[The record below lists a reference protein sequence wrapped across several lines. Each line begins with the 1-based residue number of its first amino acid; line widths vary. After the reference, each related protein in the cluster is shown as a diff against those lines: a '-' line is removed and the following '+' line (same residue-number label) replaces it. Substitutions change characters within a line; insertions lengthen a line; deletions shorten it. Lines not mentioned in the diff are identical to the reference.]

1 MFMFKALA
9 ASALLLGLAA
19 CATPMDGGGETA
31 EGETISLAVGPC
43 FGFCPVY
50 SVSAAPDGAVRF
62 EGERHTT
69 VVGLK
74 EKTVAPG
81 AYQAVARSLA
91 PWRPASGTTAQ
102 TECEQRASDLP
113 TYTVVWT
120 DGAGQT
126 TTLNHDG
133 GCMSETNRRLK
144 AALQAIPSQLG
155 VEPWLER
162 PANDPNI
169 R

>member
-1 MFMFKALA
+1 MLKALA
-9 ASALLLGLAA
+9 ASALLLGLSA
-19 CATPMDGGGETA
+19 CATPAMDGGGQA
-31 EGETISLAVGPC
+31 SRGETISLAVGPC

-50 SVSAAPDGAVRF
+50 SLSVAPDGAVRF

-69 VVGLK
+69 VVGVK
-74 EKTVAPG
+74 EKTVSPQ

-91 PWRPASGTTAQ
+91 SWRPASGTTAQ
-102 TECEQRASDLP
+102 TECDQRASDLP

-120 DGAGQT
+120 DGAGET

-133 GCMSETNRRLK
+133 GCMSETNSRLK
-144 AALQAIPSQLG
+144 AALQAIPGQLG

-162 PANDPNI
+162 PANDPNV

>member
-1 MFMFKALA
+1 MLKAIT

-19 CATPMDGGGETA
+19 CATAPTGEAPGGET
-31 EGETISLAVGPC
+31 IRLSVGPC

-50 SVSAAPDGAVRF
+50 SVQVAPDGAVRF

-69 VVGLK
+69 VQGLK
-74 EKTVAPG
+74 EKTVSPG

-91 PWRPASGTTAQ
+91 SWRPATGTSAE

-113 TYTVVWT
+113 SYTVVWT
-120 DGAGQT
+120 SPAGAA
-126 TTLNHDG
+126 TTLRHDG
-133 GCMSETNRRLK
+133 GCMSPRNAQLK
-144 AALQAIPSQLG
+144 AVLQDIPAKLG
-155 VEPWLER
+155 IKPWLER
-162 PANDPNI
+162 PAGDPNI

>member
-1 MFMFKALA
+1 MFMLKTLA
-9 ASALLLGLAA
+9 ASTLLLGLTA
-19 CATPMDGGGETA
+19 CATPMDGGGQA
-31 EGETISLAVGPC
+31 VRGETIRLAVGPC

-50 SVSAAPDGAVRF
+50 SLSVAPDGAVRF

-69 VVGLK
+69 VVGVK
-74 EKTVAPG
+74 EKTVSPQ

-91 PWRPASGTTAQ
+91 EWRPASGTSAQ
-102 TECEQRASDLP
+102 TECERRASDLP

-120 DGAGQT
+120 SDAGEM
-126 TTLNHDG
+126 TTLHHDG
-133 GCMSETNRRLK
+133 GCMSAANSRLK
-144 AALQAIPSQLG
+144 TALQAIPGQLG

-162 PANDPNI
+162 PANDPNV

>member
-1 MFMFKALA
+1 MFKTLA
-9 ASALLLGLAA
+9 APALLLSLAA
-19 CATPMDGGGETA
+19 CATPAMNDGGETA
-31 EGETISLAVGPC
+31 RGETITLAVGPC

-50 SVSAAPDGAVRF
+50 SVSVAPDGAVRF

-69 VVGLK
+69 VVGVR
-74 EKTVAPG
+74 EKTVSPQ

-91 PWRPASGTTAQ
+91 PWRPASGTSAQ
-102 TECEQRASDLP
+102 TECERRASDLP

-120 DGAGQT
+120 DGAGER

-133 GCMSETNRRLK
+133 GCMSAANSRLK
-144 AALQAIPSQLG
+144 AALQAIPGQLG
-155 VEPWLER
+155 VELWLER
-162 PANDPNI
+162 PANDPNV

>member
-1 MFMFKALA
+1 MLKALA
-9 ASALLLGLAA
+9 ASALLMSLTA
-19 CATPMDGGGETA
+19 CATPAMDGGDPVQ
-31 EGETISLAVGPC
+31 GETISLAVGPC

-50 SVSAAPDGAVRF
+50 SVSVAPDGAVRF

-69 VVGLK
+69 VVGVK
-74 EKTVAPG
+74 DKTVSPQ

-91 PWRPASGTTAQ
+91 EWRPASGTSAQ

-120 DGAGQT
+120 DAAGQT

-133 GCMSETNRRLK
+133 GCMSETNSRLK
-144 AALQAIPSQLG
+144 AALQAVPGQLG

-162 PANDPNI
+162 PANDPTV

>member
-1 MFMFKALA
+1 MLKALA

-19 CATPMDGGGETA
+19 CATPAMDGGQSA
-31 EGETISLAVGPC
+31 QGETISLAVGPC

-50 SVSAAPDGAVRF
+50 SVSVAADGAVRF

-69 VVGLK
+69 VVGVE
-74 EKTVAPG
+74 EKTVSPA

-91 PWRPASGTTAQ
+91 TWRPASGTSAQ

-120 DGAGQT
+120 NAAGET

-133 GCMSETNRRLK
+133 GCMSETNSRLK
-144 AALQAIPSQLG
+144 AALQAIPGQLG

-162 PANDPNI
+162 PANDPNV